1 MTGLYSLPVQADI
14 GGCIY
19 DLNTDFRVIL
29 RIFQALED
37 HTLPEFLRW
46 QVALRLFYR
55 QPLPRNVQSQ
65 AMEYLVQFLLCGRE
79 DTPGAPLIDWQQD
92 ASAII
97 AGVNRTAGQEVRA
110 LPYVHWWT
118 FLSWFHAMEPGE
130 LSTLVSIRD
139 KLRRGKK
146 LDAWEQEFYR
156 QNKARVELKKSLTP
170 EEAAHKAQLNA
181 LLGT

>member
-1 MTGLYSLPVQADI
+1 MTDLYSLPVQADI
-14 GGCIY
+14 GSCTY
-19 DLNTDFRVIL
+19 HLNTDFRVIL
-29 RIFQALED
+29 RIFAALED
-37 HTLPEFLRW
+37 RSLPEFLRW

-55 QPLPRNVQSQ
+55 QRIPRDLQSE
-65 AMEYLVQFLLCGRE
+65 AMAYLVQFLLCGRE
-79 DTPGAPLIDWQQD
+79 DTPGAPLMDWQQD
-92 ASAII
+92 APAII
-97 AGVNRTAGQEVRA
+97 AGVNRAAGQEVRA

-146 LDAWEQEFYR
+146 LTDWEQDFYR
-156 QNKARVELKKSLTP
+156 QNKSRVELKKALSP
-170 EEAAHKAQLNA
+170 EEAAQKAQLNA